1 MFSTGFTRRRQILW
15 LLGLL
20 WAVWVPRLH
29 GQPASSTNNLLK
41 INPLSLFIST
51 FNVKL
56 EHRLNTRFSGQLGL
70 HIGSPRLLVGDEALP
85 NGVQY
90 FYAGIT
96 PELRYYVAFHRVAQ
110 PKGLFVGTY
119 CRYSLVKERYRT
131 MLADPDRDLPTEGIV
146 FLRRHVA
153 SLGFLIGY
161 QLLLKDRIGLE
172 IYIGPQYS
180 SAAAKQKLLCSGCDG
195 DEHAIG
201 RPKLK
206 FDGIEPRAGIVIGYA
221 F

>member
-1 MFSTGFTRRRQILW
+1 MYRTGNIR
-15 LLGLL
+15 LGQMLGMLVLL
-20 WAVWVPRLH
+20 WAMWMPSLH
-29 GQPASSTNNLLK
+29 GQPSSSTTHLLK

-51 FNVKL
+51 LNVKL
-56 EHRLNTRFSGQLGL
+56 ERRLNTRFSGQLGL
-70 HIGSPRLLVGDEALP
+70 HIGSPRLQIGDDTMP
-85 NGVQY
+85 NAVQY
-90 FYAGIT
+90 YFAGIT
-96 PELRYYVAFHRVAQ
+96 PELRFYVAFNRVAQ

-131 MLADPDRDLPTEGIV
+131 MVADPDRAMPTEGIA

-161 QLLLKDRIGLE
+161 QLFFKDRIGLE
-172 IYIGPQYS
+172 IYVGPQYS
-180 SAAAKQKLLCSGCDG
+180 SSATKQKLLCTGCDG

-201 RPKLK
+201 RPGLK
-206 FDGIEPRAGIVIGYA
+206 FDGIEPRAGLAIGYA